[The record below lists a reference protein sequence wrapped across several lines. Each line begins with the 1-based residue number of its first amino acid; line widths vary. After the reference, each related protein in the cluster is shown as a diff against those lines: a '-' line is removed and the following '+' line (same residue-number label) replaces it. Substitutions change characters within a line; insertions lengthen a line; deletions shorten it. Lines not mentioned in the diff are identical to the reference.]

1 MEPSDRSGVAA
12 AVPGPSTDEAAT
24 PSIDAGQP
32 ARGCPFLIAASG
44 DWRMDVPSREH
55 RCGAFVPWTS
65 LATEKQARL
74 CLTGDHLRCATY
86 VASVAARESRTG
98 TPDPPERAGRWAL
111 ARTTPLIAD
120 GGGARARLA
129 GILSDR
135 RRWPAIPALVLVVAL
150 VAIGLSGFRSEAPVA
165 VLSSASPE
173 TTPLA
178 SPTATPSPTPAPSP
192 VATATQTA
200 EPTVAPTI
208 APSPTPAYRT
218 IYVVVSG
225 DTLSAIA
232 AKFNTTVAAISTLN
246 GITNPASLHVGQKLK
261 IP

>member
-1 MEPSDRSGVAA
+1 
-12 AVPGPSTDEAAT
+12 
-24 PSIDAGQP
+24 
-32 ARGCPFLIAASG
+32 
-44 DWRMDVPSREH
+44 
-55 RCGAFVPWTS
+55 
-65 LATEKQARL
+65 
-74 CLTGDHLRCATY
+74 
-86 VASVAARESRTG
+86 
-98 TPDPPERAGRWAL
+98 
-111 ARTTPLIAD
+111 
-120 GGGARARLA
+120 
-129 GILSDR
+129 
-135 RRWPAIPALVLVVAL
+135 
-150 VAIGLSGFRSEAPVA
+150 VA